1 MQLATWNIN
10 SIRAR
15 KDRLLAWVDQRK
27 PDVLCLQET
36 KVVDAEFPAAELE
49 ARGYTSVAHGQKT
62 YNGVALVSRTPLE
75 DVRRGFEDGGD
86 DSQCRLI
93 TARTA
98 GVRVASVYVP
108 NGGELGSDKYAFK
121 LAWLARLAGWLART
135 ARPDEPL
142 VLAGDFNVAPR
153 ESDVA
158 YPDAWRETVLFHES
172 VRAALGPVLAW
183 GLRDVLAEKIPE
195 GGVYSWWD
203 YRQLAFPRGDG
214 LRIDLVLATAPVA
227 ARCERAW
234 VDREA
239 RKGKQPS
246 DHAPV
251 LVELGG

>member
-1 MQLATWNIN
+1 VKLACWNIN

-15 KDRLLAWVDQRK
+15 KERLLGWLDTAK

-36 KVVDAEFPAAELE
+36 KVVDAEFPAAELLE
-49 ARGYTSVAHGQKT
+49 RGYQSVAHGQKT
-62 YNGVALVSRTPLE
+62 YNGVAIVSRQPLV
-75 DVRRGFEDGGD
+75 DPRRGFDDGAD
-86 DSQCRLI
+86 DSQCRLLVAE
-93 TARTA
+93 TF

-108 NGGELGSDKYAFK
+108 NGGELGSDKHEYK
-121 LAWLARLAGWLART
+121 LAWLARLRGWLERT
-135 ARPDEPL
+135 ARPDQPL
-142 VLAGDFNVAPR
+142 ILCGDFNVAPR

-158 YPDAWRETVLFHES
+158 YPEQWHETVLFHPS
-172 VRAALGPVLAW
+172 VREALQPTLAW
-183 GLRDVLAEKIPE
+183 GLRDLFAEKVPA

-214 LRIDLVLATAPVA
+214 LRIDLVLGTAPVA
-227 ARCERAW
+227 ARCEKAW

-251 LVELGG
+251 LVELKD